1 MSLRESINV
10 LILKHWTA
18 DTKLDSRVRV
28 QRRTQLVYWPV

>member
-1 MSLRESINV
+1 MSLREYINV

-18 DTKLDSRVRV
+18 HTKLGSRSR